1 MIYRRPAERQ
11 ANPEKVVLENKCLTQ
26 VPLLEG
32 EEALKHLAL
41 ANNQIRKID
50 HLVSLPN
57 LQTLDL
63 SGNKLTEI
71 NNFWLPGSNL
81 DKLRFLILARNQIR
95 QIRNLEKLSGL
106 ERLDLSD
113 NRVVELSGL

>member
-1 MIYRRPAERQ
+1 M
-11 ANPEKVVLENKCLTQ
+11 
-26 VPLLEG
+26 PLLEG
-32 EEALKHLAL
+32 EEALKHLML
-41 ANNQIRKID
+41 QNNLIRKID

-63 SGNKLTEI
+63 SGNKLAEI

-81 DKLRFLILARNQIR
+81 DKLRCLVLARNQIR
-95 QIRNLEKLSGL
+95 QIRNLEKLVGL

-113 NRVVELSGL
+113 NRVVELSGLQRI